1 MRQAFALALA
11 VIACTGGAKVHGFS
25 PSSGLGATPGG
36 AQDIGFARKEIDAG
50 RMPRADAFLT
60 EGLLSEHDLP
70 VDGAECTSPLCIR
83 PGLVEAPS
91 LASGASELWLHLGMT
106 TSTPREQ
113 LKRPPLDLVVA
124 IDKSSSMS
132 VDMRETNAAVS
143 ALIQGLDPADRIA
156 IFAFDTKIHEVHPLG
171 PIGDTKALTARVKQL
186 GAGGGWEIQPAI
198 DHAYKI
204 ASRADGKGRMKR
216 VAVLSCA
223 YPNLGAKREDAFS
236 KAVLAGGEQGI
247 GMTFVGVLQGFH
259 SDLAK
264 LLGDAK
270 GGSFHFADRLE
281 TIEKVFASDLDLM
294 MTPVAYDLAL
304 SLQLAPGYKVS
315 EVYGLPGTGDTKTV
329 DMKVATVFFSK
340 NRGAIVARLT
350 RDANAGTDAGNV
362 RFAYKPREG
371 APHDE
376 TVALV
381 PGDAAGARKAVV
393 LVNLAEQL
401 RAIANAYAKNE
412 RTIAATLADDLIAY
426 LEPQATDDGMKRELE
441 MVRKVRAIIG
451 PN

>member
-1 MRQAFALALA
+1 M
-11 VIACTGGAKVHGFS
+11 ACTGSPKVHSLS
-25 PSSGLGATPGG
+25 PASGLGATPGG
-36 AQDIGFARKEIDAG
+36 AQDIGYARKEIDAG
-50 RMPRADAFLT
+50 RMPRPDAFLT

-70 VDGAECTSPLCIR
+70 VDGAECTAPLCIR

-132 VDMRETNAAVS
+132 IDMRETNAAVA
-143 ALIQGLDPADRIA
+143 ALIQGLDPADRVA

-171 PIGDTKALTARVKQL
+171 PISDTRALTARVKQL

-204 ASRADGKGRMKR
+204 ASKADGKGRMKR

-223 YPNLGAKREDAFS
+223 YPRLGAQREDAFS
-236 KAVLAGGEQGI
+236 KAVLSGGEQGI

-259 SDLAK
+259 PDLAK

-281 TIEKVFASDLDLM
+281 TIEKVFATDLDLM

-304 SLQLAPGYKVS
+304 SLQLAPGYQVS
-315 EVYGLPGTGDTKTV
+315 EVYGLPGNTKSV

-350 RDANAGTDAGNV
+350 RDANASGPAGNV

-376 TVALV
+376 TVPLV
-381 PGDAAGARKAVV
+381 PGDAAGARKAVA

-401 RAIANAYAKNE
+401 RAVATAYAKNE
-412 RTIAATLADDLIAY
+412 RTIAAKLADDLIAY